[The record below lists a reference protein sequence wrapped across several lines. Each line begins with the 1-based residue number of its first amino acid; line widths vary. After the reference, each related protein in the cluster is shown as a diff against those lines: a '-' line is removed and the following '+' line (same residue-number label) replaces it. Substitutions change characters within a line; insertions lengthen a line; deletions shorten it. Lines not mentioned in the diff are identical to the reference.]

1 MKEENTKV
9 EVGLIYM
16 IHEIEIFSRSD
27 YNIFFQKYV
36 GDGNSIL
43 TRYKG
48 DKFIFQVK
56 FDTEDID
63 EQLLFDYFLIS
74 KQYGLDAS
82 FVSEIYLS
90 EIKDD
95 RKKLDTYFALSA
107 YGFFQELNMKT
118 CKVIYADG
126 KRQNFYSGDLKGLK
140 RLVPVFD
147 IDKNTLE
154 FLHRGINRERWEK
167 IKNGKRVSMNK
178 FDSAAYRLCWRLLY
192 SDVGSGNLHLSELR
206 KEAFS
211 DEKFYELIEGI
222 PMIALLIFAMLDYS
236 YREDAV
242 EHYKESIKKCTSLK
256 SITLE
261 KRDFLYEKQSEQNR
275 VNFVANKQL
284 TKEGYDNKTIWS
296 TEGKVIHPFIVKEIY
311 EAITISEGIL
321 QLIENIVFHAG
332 KKPDSGTGLLG
343 LYIRNF
349 EKDKHVLHNKYPQYI
364 DFCERES
371 IKSKYYLELLIGD
384 LSGTDISHKFMDNN
398 RDFINR
404 NKEEIER
411 RMLELGDINRV
422 PKTIFLNDFFAP
434 SKSETAF
441 WTAFFSFP
449 DKAINHYGLQIFD
462 SIISSKGGLFAV
474 ESGEERYCN
483 VKETGDTSWPK
494 GSRYSIVFPVNGYS
508 SADTN
513 IYDSM
518 FAYDYDMKVDMNA
531 NQIKLINGEKVD
543 FSEES
548 GKKNEYIKTVEKLIW
563 DNDAQILCFDVRSF
577 KSTEC
582 LIKALLL
589 YIFEK
594 KAKCTEDQLLVAL
607 LNSRTYQI
615 INIARILALYYNK
628 QGKNIKMKNVQIYIR
643 GINVGEEI
651 LFYGENL
658 TEVKNNIAK
667 CACMRGTMFDSLLT
681 VNKVLERRE
690 EKE

>member
-1 MKEENTKV
+1 
-9 EVGLIYM
+9 M
-16 IHEIEIFSRSD
+16 IHKIEIFSRSD
-27 YNIFFQKYV
+27 YNKFFQKYI
-36 GDGNSIL
+36 GDENSIL
-43 TRYKG
+43 PKYKG

-63 EQLLFDYFLIS
+63 EQLLFDYYLIS

-82 FVSEIYLS
+82 FVSEIYLC

-95 RKKLDTYFALSA
+95 RKRLDIYFALSA
-107 YGFFQELNMKT
+107 YGFFQELNKKT

-126 KRQNFYSGDLKGLK
+126 KKQYFYSGDLKGLK

-147 IDKNTLE
+147 IDKNTLK
-154 FLHRGINRERWEK
+154 FLRRGIDKEEWGK
-167 IKNGKRVSMNK
+167 IKSGKSASMNK

-192 SDVGSGNLHLSELR
+192 SDVGSGNLHLSEIR

-242 EHYKESIKKCTSLK
+242 DQYKEGIKKYTSLK
-256 SITLE
+256 SITLQ

-275 VNFVANKQL
+275 INYDVDKKLKN
-284 TKEGYDNKTIWS
+284 EGHDNKTIWA

-332 KKPDSGTGLLG
+332 EKPNSGTGLLG

-349 EKDKHVLHNKYPQYI
+349 EKDKNVLHNKYPQYI
-364 DFCERES
+364 DFCERKN

-384 LSGTDISHKFMDNN
+384 LSGTNISRKFMYNN
-398 RDFINR
+398 RDFIYK
-404 NKEEIER
+404 NKEEIEQ
-411 RMLELGDINRV
+411 RMLELGNINSV
-422 PKTIFLNDFFAP
+422 PGTILLNDFFAP
-434 SKSETAF
+434 SKSKTAF

-483 VKETGDTSWPK
+483 IEETGDTSWPK

-518 FAYDYDMKVDMNA
+518 FAYDYDMKVDMSA
-531 NQIKLINGEKVD
+531 NQIKPISGEKVD

-548 GKKNEYIKTVEKLIW
+548 DKKNEYIKNVEKLIW
-563 DNDAQILCFDVRSF
+563 DKDAQILCFDVKSF

-594 KAKCTEDQLLVAL
+594 KAKCTENQMLIAL

-628 QGKNIKMKNVQIYIR
+628 QGRNIKMKKVQIYIR
-643 GINVGEEI
+643 GVNVGEEI

-667 CACMRGTMFDSLLT
+667 SACMRGTMFDSLVT
-681 VNKVLERRE
+681 VNKVLERRKE
-690 EKE
+690 EK